1 MKGIGAGKGL
11 GKGGRKGL
19 PEYHPVIDLTGLED
33 SLPWSDSSQSFSR
46 QNSYTTDSQE
56 DPMDGFVAPDDVVQ
70 MYRDRVK
77 VRQFLKLLPNFRQHV
92 CVAKMWTLIRK
103 QTHRTFPEEVFD
115 EKVVELIRF
124 AALAHQS
131 EDDVKKRFE
140 EAKAH
145 YNERCRNAE

>member
-1 MKGIGAGKGL
+1 MRGIGAGKGL

-19 PEYHPVIDLTGLED
+19 ED
-33 SLPWSDSSQSFSR
+33 SLPWSDSSPFSR

-56 DPMDGFVAPDDVVQ
+56 DPMDGFVCPDDVVQ

-103 QTHRTFPEEVFD
+103 QTHRTYPEEVFD
-115 EKVVELIRF
+115 LM
-124 AALAHQS
+124 
-131 EDDVKKRFE
+131 KRLWS
-140 EAKAH
+140 
-145 YNERCRNAE
+145 

>member
-19 PEYHPVIDLTGLED
+19 PENHPVIDLTGLED
-33 SLPWSDSSQSFSR
+33 SLPWSEDSSFSR
-46 QNSYTTDSQE
+46 QSSFTDSQE

-77 VRQFLKLLPNFRQHV
+77 VRQFLKLLPIFRQHV

-115 EKVVELIRF
+115 EKVVELMRF
-124 AALAHQS
+124 AALPHQT
-131 EDDVKKRFE
+131 EEEVKKRFE

-145 YNERCRNAE
+145 FNERCRNME

>member
-33 SLPWSDSSQSFSR
+33 SLPWSDYSR
-46 QNSYTTDSQE
+46 QNSYSTETQE
-56 DPMDGFVAPDDVVQ
+56 DVMDGFVSPDDVVQ

-92 CVAKMWTLIRK
+92 CVATMWTLIRK
-103 QTHRTFPEEVFD
+103 QTHGSV
-115 EKVVELIRF
+115 
-124 AALAHQS
+124 
-131 EDDVKKRFE
+131 
-140 EAKAH
+140 
-145 YNERCRNAE
+145 

>member
-33 SLPWSDSSQSFSR
+33 SLPWSDYSR
-46 QNSYTTDSQE
+46 QNSYSTETQE
-56 DPMDGFVAPDDVVQ
+56 DVMDGFVSPDDVVQ

-103 QTHRTFPEEVFD
+103 QTHTTFPEEVFD
-115 EKVVELIRF
+115 EKAVELIRF

-131 EDDVKKRFE
+131 EDEVKKRFE